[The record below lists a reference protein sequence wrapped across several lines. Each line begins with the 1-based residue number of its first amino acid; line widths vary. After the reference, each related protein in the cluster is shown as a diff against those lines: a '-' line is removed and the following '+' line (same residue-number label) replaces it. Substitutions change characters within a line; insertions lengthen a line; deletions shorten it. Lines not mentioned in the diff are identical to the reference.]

1 MSNRSISL
9 TAKTVQKMFEK
20 QNYIFKDE
28 TGSQFTGDLAEFR
41 QLYPKMCQI
50 SYEKDDDGRESV
62 VIKAAWAKVTIF
74 TAGIDQDGNSIGL
87 AVCYEADKPVFTLN
101 GNDKVAYM
109 KSVNLIAKPSKKQV
123 RPYYHLV
130 FSLARAIQEASTAVF
145 HMKSFDNL
153 ARKADKYGK
162 IVLDN
167 WG

>member
-9 TAKTVQKMFEK
+9 TAKTLQKMFEK

-62 VIKAAWAKVTIF
+62 VIKAAWAKVTIS
-74 TAGIDQDGNSIGL
+74 TAGIDQNGKRIGL
-87 AVCYEADKPVFTLN
+87 AADFEADKPVFTIK
-101 GNDKVAYM
+101 GRDKVAYLQNT
-109 KSVNLIAKPSKKQV
+109 NLIAKPSKKQV

-130 FSLARAIQEASTAVF
+130 LSLARAIQEASAAVF

-153 ARKADKYGK
+153 VKKADEYGK
-162 IVLDN
+162 IVFDN
-167 WG
+167 

>member
-1 MSNRSISL
+1 MANRSITL
-9 TAKTVQKMFEK
+9 TAKTLQKMFEK

-50 SYEKDDDGRESV
+50 SYEKDDEGRESV
-62 VIKAAWAKVTIF
+62 VIKAAWAKVTISS
-74 TAGIDQDGNSIGL
+74 AGINQDGKRTGL
-87 AVCYEADKPVFTLN
+87 AAYFEADKPVFTIN

-109 KSVNLIAKPSKKQV
+109 KSTNLIAKPSKKAV
-123 RPYYHLV
+123 RPYYHLAL
-130 FSLARAIQEASTAVF
+130 SLARAVQEASAAVF

-162 IVLDN
+162 ICLDD

>member
-1 MSNRSISL
+1 MANRSISL
-9 TAKTVQKMFEK
+9 TAKTLQKMFEK

-50 SYEKDDDGRESV
+50 AYEKDDEGRESV
-62 VIKAAWAKVTIF
+62 VIKAAWAKVTISS
-74 TAGIDQDGNSIGL
+74 AGIDQNGKSTGL
-87 AVCYEADKPVFTLN
+87 AAHFEADKPVFTLK
-101 GNDKVAYM
+101 GNDKAAYTQRT
-109 KSVNLIAKPSKKQV
+109 NLIAKPNKKQV
-123 RPYYHLV
+123 RPYYQLALN
-130 FSLARAIQEASTAVF
+130 LARAVQEASTAVF

-162 IVLDN
+162 ICLDD

>member
-9 TAKTVQKMFEK
+9 TAKTLQKMFEK

-50 SYEKDDDGRESV
+50 SYEKDDEGRESV
-62 VIKAAWAKVTIF
+62 VIKAAWAKVTIS
-74 TAGIDQDGNSIGL
+74 TAGIDQNGKRIGL
-87 AVCYEADKPVFTLN
+87 VADFEADKPVFTIKGL
-101 GNDKVAYM
+101 GKVAYM
-109 KSVNLIAKPSKKQV
+109 ESTNLIAKPSKKQV

-130 FSLARAIQEASTAVF
+130 LSLARAIQEASEAVF

-153 ARKADKYGK
+153 VKRADKYGK
-162 IVLDN
+162 IVFDD
-167 WG
+167 

>member
-1 MSNRSISL
+1 MANRSISL
-9 TAKTVQKMFEK
+9 TAKTLLKMFEK

-50 SYEKDDDGRESV
+50 SYEKDDEGRESV
-62 VIKAAWAKVTIF
+62 VIKAAWAKVTIS
-74 TAGIDQDGNSIGL
+74 TAATNQNGKRIGL
-87 AVCYEADKPVFTLN
+87 AAYFEADKPVFTLK

-109 KSVNLIAKPSKKQV
+109 KSTNLIAKPNKKQV

-130 FSLARAIQEASTAVF
+130 LSLARAIQEASAAVF

-153 ARKADKYGK
+153 AKKADKYGK
-162 IVLDN
+162 IVFDD
-167 WG
+167 